1 MKRTKEEAE
10 VTIEN
15 LISIARKQFTLR
27 GYHKT
32 SLEDLVKEAGVTRGA
47 LYHHFKNKK
56 GLFLTV
62 FERIQLEIAEQVESE
77 AAKSTDVWRQLLNGC
92 QAFIMSAIKE
102 DNRQILLIDGP
113 AVLGWETWRQM
124 DESYSMKS
132 LYEQLH
138 LMQAA
143 GHLRPTSIEAL
154 THILSGAM
162 NESALWLA
170 QQSDYKSK
178 LEDVMNVLTQTIYTF
193 KKEES

>member
-10 VTIEN
+10 ATIEN
-15 LISIARKQFTLR
+15 LISIARKQFTML

-62 FERIQLEIAEQVESE
+62 FERIQSEIAENVENE
-77 AAKSTDVWRQLLNGC
+77 AAKSSDVWQQLLNGC
-92 QAFIMSAIKE
+92 QAFILSAIKE

-113 AVLGWETWRQM
+113 AVLGWEIWRKL

-138 LMQAA
+138 LMQVE
-143 GHLRPTSIEAL
+143 GHLAPTSIDAL

-170 QQSDYKSK
+170 QQDDYTTK
-178 LEDVMNVLTQTIYTF
+178 LHDVMNVLTQTIYAF
-193 KKEES
+193 KK